1 MAATSSAGLHSA
13 PYRGDP
19 MASAALGFSN
29 FVNGAL
35 IRHPFVVLRRQCQV
49 HDNAGRKHLTPISL
63 LPVLIN
69 LAGKDGVLSLWK
81 GAVGSG
87 VLWVVSHASEFI
99 IAHLFNLPKSFVPDG
114 SSERFWRHVFLKAA
128 SFFASTPF
136 IVSSFIETVRSGAS
150 LSDDFQLFEIIHR
163 GLERL
168 HLDIFGSGIEGRRRH
183 PLLLLA
189 FPTSVYHTAHFLVSR
204 YVYSF
209 AYSCTRAYVSRKL
222 PSERK
227 RYHSIMPEL
236 FSTMTSMF
244 VADLACYPLETV
256 LHRLYIQGTRTLVDN
271 LDHGQS
277 SLVPVLAGTYT
288 GFVDCL
294 FKIVRK
300 EGVMALY
307 SGIGALFLQYLLQH
321 GVALAIYWILDKGSS
336 NSASSVPIRSSV
348 DFLRAEP
355 SPAFGAFPQN
365 PSSQFIATSSSATNL
380 QATKEQHFM
389 NMDFQPASA
398 TGFPT
403 FAQTSQS
410 QQNLQERDN
419 PFLAAIRQ
427 QQSQESGSGTTTS
440 PKHE

>member
-1 MAATSSAGLHSA
+1 MIASNSGGA

-49 HDNAGRKHLTPISL
+49 HDHATRKHLTPISL
-63 LPVLIN
+63 LPVVVN
-69 LAGKDGVLSLWK
+69 LAGKDGTFSLWK
-81 GAVGSG
+81 GAIGSG
-87 VLWVVSHASEFI
+87 VLWVVSHASEFL
-99 IAHLFNLPKSFVPDG
+99 IAQLFNLPKSFVPEG
-114 SSERFWRHVFLKAA
+114 SSERFWRHVFLKTA
-128 SFFASTPF
+128 SFFACTPF

-168 HLDIFGSGIEGRRRH
+168 HLDIFGTGVEGRRRH
-183 PLLLLA
+183 PLFLLA
-189 FPTSVYHTAHFLVSR
+189 MPTAIYHTAHFLLYRS
-204 YVYSF
+204 VYSF

-244 VADLACYPLETV
+244 VADLVCYPLETV

-277 SLVPVLAGTYT
+277 SLVPVLAGAYS
-288 GFVDCL
+288 GVVDC
-294 FKIVRK
+294 FIKIVRK
-300 EGVMALY
+300 EGALALY

-321 GVALAIYWILDKGSS
+321 GVALAVYWVLDKAGGSS
-336 NSASSVPIRSSV
+336 GGDVPPIPALRSQENFLRADIASFDAFPQKTLAGSASSSGTNQQDIKNFSPNV
-348 DFLRAEP
+348 DFQP
-355 SPAFGAFPQN
+355 TQSGAFP
-365 PSSQFIATSSSATNL
+365 S
-380 QATKEQHFM
+380 
-389 NMDFQPASA
+389 
-398 TGFPT
+398 

-410 QQNLQERDN
+410 LQEKDN
-419 PFLAAIRQ
+419 PFLAAIRRHQ
-427 QQSQESGSGTTTS
+427 QHQHNQDDEQKQRGT
-440 PKHE
+440 K